1 MGKTLQLPVPG
12 ETLAEQAYR
21 CLKQKIFDFE
31 VLPGDRLSE
40 TELADSLRLS
50 RTPLRQALQR
60 LQHEGFV
67 ESVPKLGW
75 VVATLRFDRLDALY
89 DFRVLIECFAV
100 RACCAT
106 EGPRPGLTRLAAI
119 WRVEPAKRLT
129 DALEVGALDE
139 AFHQSLVEEAHN
151 PEIAKT
157 HREITERIRIVR
169 RLDFTM
175 THRIEA
181 TYQEHSMILKA
192 LLARRST
199 EAERLLTAHIEQSKI
214 EVRKITLDTLY
225 RARSGQGRS
234 DG

>member
-1 MGKTLQLPVPG
+1 MGKALQLPVPG

-31 VLPGDRLSE
+31 LLPGERLSE
-40 TELADSLRLS
+40 TDLSDSLGLS

-67 ESVPKLGW
+67 ETAPKLGW
-75 VVATLRFDRLDALY
+75 MVAALRFDRLDALY
-89 DFRVLIECFAV
+89 DFRVLIECFAARV
-100 RACCAT
+100 CCAT
-106 EGPRPGLTRLAAI
+106 DGSRPGLAKLAVI
-119 WRVEPAKRLT
+119 WQVEPAKRLT
-129 DALEVGALDE
+129 DALKVGELDE
-139 AFHQSLVEEAHN
+139 AFHQSLVEEARN
-151 PEIAKT
+151 PEISKT

-175 THRIEA
+175 AHRIEA
-181 TYQEHSMILKA
+181 TYQEHGSIVKA
-192 LLARRST
+192 LLARRSQ

-225 RARSGQGRS
+225 RARSGYR
-234 DG
+234 